1 MTTPDPHPAAAD
13 DAVFEYRPHVGQ
25 SRQYVRD
32 IILGVNDG
40 LVSTFLL
47 VAGVVGAGLV
57 TGDVLLTAIAG
68 AIAGAVS
75 MAAGEYLAT
84 QSQEEVFDRE
94 IALEQE
100 HIAHFRQK
108 EVDQLQDFF
117 EEVGIAPDD
126 MEAAMAAFSRTD
138 QVLLNTMKVFEFGI
152 VDSERRSPYAA
163 MAMSGLLFMGGALPS
178 VLPFVFISDPNT
190 GLWAAAVLTAIALFG
205 VGVAKTTVTDTSP
218 IVAGF
223 QNLLIAGVGGVVA
236 YFVGAAFGAV
246 V

>member
-1 MTTPDPHPAAAD
+1 MSTPDPGSVATD
-13 DAVFEYRPHVGQ
+13 DDGFEYRPHVGQ
-25 SRQYVRD
+25 SRQYIRD

-47 VAGVVGAGLV
+47 VAGVVGAGLT

-84 QSQEEVFDRE
+84 RSQEEVFDRE

-100 HIAHFRQK
+100 HILHFRSK
-108 EVDQLQDFF
+108 EVGQLRDFF
-117 EEVGIAPDD
+117 EEVGIAEED
-126 MEAAMAAFSRTD
+126 MDMTIAAFSRND

-152 VDSERRSPYAA
+152 VDSERRSPLAA
-163 MAMSGLLFMGGALPS
+163 MAMSGLLFLAGAAPS
-178 VLPFVFISDPNT
+178 VVPFIIVSDANM
-190 GLWAAAVLTAIALFG
+190 GLWIAAVLASIALFG
-205 VGVAKTTVTDTSP
+205 VGVLKTTVTDTHP
-218 IVAGF
+218 VGAGL
-223 QNLLIAGVGGVVA
+223 QNLVIAGVGGVVA